1 MLALVRV
8 GTRGVINLLT
18 HIWTSIIVPLVVVA
32 ADDPPDTVQA
42 EEAVGSVDQEEP
54 EGGGPLPQL
63 APVEGLR
70 AEYH

>member
-1 MLALVRV
+1 M
-8 GTRGVINLLT
+8 
-18 HIWTSIIVPLVVVA
+18 PLVVVA
-32 ADDPPDTVQA
+32 ADDPPDPVQA